1 MVQAMM
7 AIRAVLVH
15 RLLETQG
22 QGLSLLLVPHLSRV
36 RQQQLQVT
44 SREAYFNA

>member
-1 MVQAMM
+1 MVQAVM
-7 AIRAVLVH
+7 AIRAEY

-22 QGLSLLLVPHLSRV
+22 QGLALLLVPHLSRV

-44 SREAYFNA
+44 SREDYFNA